1 MVSGQPAVVGKGQV
15 REGHGAVRCY
25 RPETHM
31 HGPLAHQ
38 AEHLPFKQVVPGSS
52 PGRLIPT
59 QRSSDRHISPC
70 KRPHRLAWSRTSPFH
85 GGNGGSNP
93 PGDACPVTSLPAPAD
108 WASSVGVHIASMM
121 IVDESSSTPKLPP
134 SPHPS
139 VYGLCKCSAER
150 CELCIVIPK
159 S

>member
-1 MVSGQPAVVGKGQV
+1 MVSGQPAVVSKGQV
-15 REGHGAVRCY
+15 REDHGAIRWY
-25 RPETHM
+25 RPETLM

-59 QRSSDRHISPC
+59 QTLSRIHASTR

-93 PGDACPVTSLPAPAD
+93 PGDACNFNGLHSWHAKSPA
-108 WASSVGVHIASMM
+108 
-121 IVDESSSTPKLPP
+121 TC
-134 SPHPS
+134 PS
-139 VYGLCKCSAER
+139 VRLCESPRGDFQRPYQESEVR
-150 CELCIVIPK
+150 
-159 S
+159 

>member
-1 MVSGQPAVVGKGQV
+1 MVSGQPAVVSKEQV

-25 RPETHM
+25 RPETRM

-59 QRSSDRHISPC
+59 QRPSGIHTSTH

-93 PGDACPVTSLPAPAD
+93 PGDAKTLSFNNQKGRRCDSAELGTDSGC
-108 WASSVGVHIASMM
+108 SG
-121 IVDESSSTPKLPP
+121 STPER
-134 SPHPS
+134 SDAG
-139 VYGLCKCSAER
+139 YGLSRTLK
-150 CELCIVIPK
+150 
-159 S
+159 

>member
-15 REGHGAVRCY
+15 REGRGAVRCY
-25 RPETHM
+25 RPETRM

-59 QRSSDRHISPC
+59 QRPSRIHTSTH

-93 PGDACPVTSLPAPAD
+93 PGDAC
-108 WASSVGVHIASMM
+108 
-121 IVDESSSTPKLPP
+121 
-134 SPHPS
+134 
-139 VYGLCKCSAER
+139 
-150 CELCIVIPK
+150 
-159 S
+159 